1 MYPKV
6 SSYHSGSG
14 RKEHIMKKGL
24 CIVAALLFL
33 FSARLSF
40 AAPNMED
47 GLWEITTT
55 VDMPGMPSKSFT
67 NTTCLTKEKAV
78 PQTAESGC
86 TIKDMK
92 TQGNTVTW
100 TVVCKEATST
110 GKITYAG
117 STMEGFT
124 ETTVKTDGSTMTIK
138 SWMKGKRIGPCK

>member
-1 MYPKV
+1 
-6 SSYHSGSG
+6 
-14 RKEHIMKKGL
+14 MKNGL

-33 FSARLSF
+33 FSAQLSF

-78 PQTAESGC
+78 PQTSESGC
-86 TIKDMK
+86 TITDMK

-100 TVVCKEATST
+100 TVVCREGMSTSK
-110 GKITYAG
+110 GKVTYAG
-117 STMEGFT
+117 TTMDGVI
-124 ETTVKTDGSTMTIK
+124 ETMVKTGGQTMTMK
-138 SWMKGKRIGPCK
+138 STMKGKRIGPCK

>member
-33 FSARLSF
+33 FSAQLSF

-67 NTTCLTKEKAV
+67 QTSCLTKEKAV
-78 PQTAESGC
+78 PQTSESGC
-86 TIKDMK
+86 TIKDVK

-117 STMEGFT
+117 TTMEGFT
-124 ETTVKTDGSTMTIK
+124 ETTVKTNGNTMTIK

>member
-1 MYPKV
+1 
-6 SSYHSGSG
+6 
-14 RKEHIMKKGL
+14 MKRGV
-24 CIVAALLFL
+24 CIIAALLFL

-55 VDMPGMPSKSFT
+55 VDMPGMSSKSFT
-67 NTTCLTKEKAV
+67 QTSCLTKEKAV

-117 STMEGFT
+117 TTMEGFT
-124 ETTVKTDGSTMTIK
+124 ETTVKTNGNTMTIK
-138 SWMKGKRIGPCK
+138 SRMKGKRIGPCK

>member
-1 MYPKV
+1 
-6 SSYHSGSG
+6 
-14 RKEHIMKKGL
+14 MKRSIWI
-24 CIVAALLFL
+24 IVAVVFV
-33 FSARLSF
+33 FFTGISF

-67 NTTCLTKEKAV
+67 HTTCLTKEKAV

-100 TVVCKEATST
+100 TVVCREGTST
-110 GKITYAG
+110 GKVTYAG
-117 STMEGFT
+117 TTMDGVIETTMKTGGQTMTMKSTM
-124 ETTVKTDGSTMTIK
+124 KA
-138 SWMKGKRIGPCK
+138 KRIGPCK